1 MPRKTKSR
9 KKKSTKKQSPKT
21 VVLPEYYQ
29 FVWSYIYQAFP
40 RELDENAVAKPTAFR
55 RNILS
60 NIKEEFNLADINEKY
75 KILNDILPIIESEF
89 NRVLSKHSV
98 FYWLHIYR
106 RIAPHL
112 VSELGNNTDEETVI
126 VVRSHLEQAIYK
138 YGSLSKDDD
147 YALSSDI
154 ELKDILGGLLI
165 ECLKN
170 KLSKKQVKI
179 YGDGIKKSRQ
189 WVLTSFDK
197 NSLLNMYYLEG
208 LAYQYWYILAKMRAI
223 GKNIDATIDI
233 YGLINEH
240 RSEEE
245 DSLILSFDTRNSEN
259 SASFGMTSNVGTFVK
274 SELGDVNSTIFCA
287 FVNSNRYT
295 LSDLGV
301 NEGTYE
307 FSPNFLPFFINADSF
322 YNSHKY
328 LEKKFEKRFGFGLLE
343 LCEML
348 KLLSKVALSSVTN
361 HTSIDMNTKNCDW
374 FRIYVHYQR
383 GYKIYALTYD
393 ELKFELKKCLG
404 QLKKSGGVT
413 ESDLENQFDEI
424 IEFLTLKDSKQNNI
438 GIWSNGP
445 KPVLIKSNSMY
456 ILEYTSIYYLLK
468 NLFFGLRYY
477 DPKNKK
483 GFEFEDSLCELAR
496 NNRFDVI
503 LNSTEIKTQNQNR
516 EVDIGVRVGDKLFLF
531 ECKCFERPLNF
542 DIGEPK
548 TINHRIKELDQ
559 KLEQADTLKKFV
571 MENRKGTNYD
581 FSWAT
586 EIHSYVVSPYTEWVW
601 SKEKRLWSSD
611 PDIPRIVSVH
621 EVIKLLKSEEK
632 LSNKSMQPTANA
644 SAD

>member
-1 MPRKTKSR
+1 M
-9 KKKSTKKQSPKT
+9 
-21 VVLPEYYQ
+21 VMPEYYHI
-29 FVWSYIYQAFP
+29 VWSYIYQSYS

-55 RNILS
+55 KNILL
-60 NIKEEFNLADINEKY
+60 NIKDKFNLANVSEKY
-75 KILNDILPIIESEF
+75 IILNDILPVIESEF
-89 NRVLSKHSV
+89 NRIISKHSV

-106 RIAPHL
+106 RIAPNL

-126 VVRSHLEQAIYK
+126 VVRNHLEQAIYK
-138 YGSLSKDDD
+138 YGSLSKFDD

-154 ELKDILGGLLI
+154 EFKDILGGLLV
-165 ECLKN
+165 ECLENNLSKEQVNLYANEIKKN
-170 KLSKKQVKI
+170 K
-179 YGDGIKKSRQ
+179 Q
-189 WVLTSFDK
+189 WVLTSFEK
-197 NSLLNMYYLEG
+197 ESLFNIYYLEG
-208 LAYQYWYILAKMRAI
+208 VAYQYWYILAKMRAI

-233 YGLINEH
+233 HGVINEH
-240 RSEEE
+240 RSEEQ

-287 FVNSNRYT
+287 LVNSKRYT
-295 LSDLGV
+295 LSDQGV
-301 NEGTYE
+301 NAGAYD

-328 LEKKFEKRFGFGLLE
+328 LEEKFSKRFGFGLLE

-348 KLLSKVALSSVTN
+348 KLLSKVAISSSDN
-361 HTSIDMNTKNCDW
+361 HTLKVMGGKNNDW
-374 FRIYVHYQR
+374 LRIYSHFQR
-383 GYKIYALTYD
+383 GYKVYALTYD
-393 ELKFELKKCLG
+393 ELKFELNKCLD
-404 QLKKSGGVT
+404 QLTNTGMSTGSNL
-413 ESDLENQFDEI
+413 ESQFEDI
-424 IEFLTLKDSKQNNI
+424 IKFLTIDDSNQKNI

-445 KPVLIKSNSMY
+445 KPVLMKSNNMY

-468 NLFFGLRYY
+468 NLFFGLRHY

-496 NNRFDVI
+496 KNRFDVI
-503 LNSTEIKTQNQNR
+503 LDSTEIKTQSQQR
-516 EVDIGVRVGDKLFLF
+516 EVDVGVRVGDKLFLF

-548 TINHRIKELDQ
+548 TINHRIEELDK
-559 KLEQADTLKKFV
+559 KLVQADTLREFV

-586 EIHSYVVSPYTEWVW
+586 EIYSYVVSPYTEWVW
-601 SKEKRLWSSD
+601 SKDERLWSSN

-621 EVIKLLKSEEK
+621 EVIELLKSEKNLSEK
-632 LSNKSMQPTANA
+632 IIKSD
-644 SAD
+644 S